1 MLRMNRGVSQ
11 PRQNKKKK
19 PGSLV
24 VWQQIFLDYQTAA
37 EQLAY
42 NVTLYIDFVTKLY
55 LVGFFFSLKCLG
67 NVDNFRFS

>member
-1 MLRMNRGVSQ
+1 MNRGVSQ

-55 LVGFFFSLKCLG
+55 LVGFFFS
-67 NVDNFRFS
+67 

>member
-55 LVGFFFSLKCLG
+55 LVGFFFS
-67 NVDNFRFS
+67 

>member
-55 LVGFFFSLKCLG
+55 LVGFFLFMKMSREC
-67 NVDNFRFS
+67 

>member
-1 MLRMNRGVSQ
+1 MNRGVSQ

-55 LVGFFFSLKCLG
+55 LVGFFLFMKMSREC
-67 NVDNFRFS
+67 

>member
-55 LVGFFFSLKCLG
+55 LVGFFFHE
-67 NVDNFRFS
+67 NV